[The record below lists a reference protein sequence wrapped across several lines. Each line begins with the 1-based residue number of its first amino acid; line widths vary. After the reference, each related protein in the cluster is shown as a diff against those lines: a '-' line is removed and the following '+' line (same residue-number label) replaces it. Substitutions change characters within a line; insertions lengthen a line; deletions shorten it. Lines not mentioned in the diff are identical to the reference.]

1 MFFFFGTPCIYI
13 ADTSDPMLDD
23 KVKFLLQ
30 VCKCARTSQPAEVCD
45 KLRELVSREDPL
57 AELRNE
63 HYKEASLGKSEGIA
77 QSNKIIY
84 NFFCVQSVKNYNS
97 YLEF

>member
-1 MFFFFGTPCIYI
+1 MFKMFFFFGTPFIYI

-30 VCKCARTSQPAEVCD
+30 GARTSQPAEVCD

-77 QSNKIIY
+77 QSNTITY
-84 NFFCVQSVKNYNS
+84 NFVVFN
-97 YLEF
+97 L

>member
-1 MFFFFGTPCIYI
+1 MFKMSFFFGTPWACIYI

-30 VCKCARTSQPAEVCD
+30 VCKCARTSQPAEVCA
-45 KLRELVSREDPL
+45 KLRELVRREDSL
-57 AELRNE
+57 VELRNE

-84 NFFCVQSVKNYNS
+84 IFVVYN
-97 YLEF
+97 L